1 MSDVLEDVAV
11 MLMIPGQMPLT
22 VDRLNATC
30 SKLNLVVGQSTFVM
44 WEGRSSLYEVCA
56 IHRTFKIEDPTSAQ
70 SIVKTLG
77 TALAEQ
83 DDFLS
88 FIGCDM
94 SPSLRKA
101 FAEGLIKRAWETRV
115 EAEGLL
121 TFSKKIESVA
131 QSMGEPT
138 EEEG

>member
-1 MSDVLEDVAV
+1 MSNILEDVAV

-44 WEGRSSLYEVCA
+44 WEGRSSLYEVSA
-56 IHRTFKIEDPTSAQ
+56 LHRTYKVEDPTSAQ
-70 SIVKTLG
+70 SVVTALG
-77 TALAEQ
+77 TALADQ

-101 FAEGLIKRAWETRV
+101 FAEGLIKRAWETRM
-115 EAEGLL
+115 EALGLQVL
-121 TFSKKIESVA
+121 AQKIETVTQTLS
-131 QSMGEPT
+131 EPT
-138 EEEG
+138 AEDG